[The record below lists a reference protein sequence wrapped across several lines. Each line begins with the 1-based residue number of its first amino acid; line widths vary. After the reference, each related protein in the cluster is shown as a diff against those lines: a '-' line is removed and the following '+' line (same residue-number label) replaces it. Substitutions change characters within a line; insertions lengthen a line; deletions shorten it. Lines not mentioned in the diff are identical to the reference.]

1 MESDNR
7 NQRREV
13 NLSPRDQ
20 KALDWGSWSGVVLI
34 VMIALFGSEELMR
47 ADFVMDLA
55 PWIPCLAPW
64 FGNDVAAPVGVV
76 TGALFAMRY
85 FEKKP
90 TDDLKILVSG
100 LGITILSWLTVSDA
114 VDAEN
119 GWMTFVGGLL
129 TVSPAVV
136 CALAYS
142 LMHCLGLCRNSSAN
156 GEDSR

>member
-1 MESDNR
+1 MGSDNR

-13 NLSPRDQ
+13 NLSPSDQ
-20 KALDWGSWSGVVLI
+20 KALKWGSWFGVGVI
-34 VMIALFGSEELMR
+34 VMIAIFGSETLTER
-47 ADFVMDLA
+47 AFVRDLA

-64 FGNDVAAPVGVV
+64 FGNDVASPVGIV

-90 TDDLKILVSG
+90 TDDLKILGGG
-100 LGITILSWLTVSDA
+100 LVITILSWLTASDA

-119 GWMTFVGGLL
+119 GIMTFVGGLL

-136 CALAYS
+136 CALTY
-142 LMHCLGLCRNSSAN
+142 LLLHGIGLCKNSSAN
-156 GEDSR
+156 GEGSP